1 MKFRFAL
8 TVTMVSLLAIG
19 ASAQQAAPAPPAPA
33 AAPAGTID
41 GNWSMNVTTD
51 QGAMA
56 VSLVLKS
63 EGKKVTGTITSPQGE
78 APLEGEYADGK
89 LAFGISIDTPEGAM
103 QIGFAGT
110 MKDDGSLAGM
120 MSGPFGE
127 VPWTATRAK

>member
-1 MKFRFAL
+1 MRFRFAL
-8 TVTMVSLLAIG
+8 TMTMVSLLAIG
-19 ASAQQAAPAPPAPA
+19 ASAQQAAPAPQAPA
-33 AAPAGTID
+33 AATDTID

-56 VSLVLKS
+56 VTLVLKS

-78 APLEGEYADGK
+78 APLEGEYAERK

-103 QIGFAGT
+103 QIGFAGA

-120 MSGPFGE
+120 MSGPFGD
-127 VPWTATRAK
+127 VPWTATRMK